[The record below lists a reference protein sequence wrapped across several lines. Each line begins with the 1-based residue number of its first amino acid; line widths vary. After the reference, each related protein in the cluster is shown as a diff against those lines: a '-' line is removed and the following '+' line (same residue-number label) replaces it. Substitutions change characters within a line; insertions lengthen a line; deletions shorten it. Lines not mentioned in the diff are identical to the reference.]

1 MIGFFKKTW
10 AWCAEIYPYAK
21 KSFSFGR
28 RLKFVNNNISS
39 ITKGNILLFS
49 TMKNEGHRLEYFLN
63 YYRQLGVDHFFIVDN
78 GSTDN
83 TAEFLSSQKDVTHYY
98 TEDSYK
104 DSNFGMHWLNYLLFK
119 YGRGHWCFTCD
130 PDEFFIY
137 PHMES
142 RDLRDLTQYM
152 ESIKQDSFF
161 TIMLDMYS
169 DKTVADT
176 LYEQGSDPLTV
187 CQYFDGYGY
196 SKQYNENYRNLYVQ
210 GGVRRRV
217 FSKDKPD
224 HAPALNKVPLVK
236 WKWNYAYISSMH
248 MMLPRR
254 LNRCID
260 DRMVTGALLH
270 FKFISQL
277 DDKVKQE
284 MVAKQHYNDSAE
296 YKQYGA
302 VIDKKDV
309 LYNKNVSI
317 PFNGWEDLAKRG
329 LINLGGW

>member
-1 MIGFFKKTW
+1 MFRKNYNWLSELFPFFKE
-10 AWCAEIYPYAK
+10 AFK
-21 KSFSFGR
+21 KGR
-28 RLKFVNNNISS
+28 RISLKSDNRKLIKKND
-39 ITKGNILLFS
+39 ILLFS

-169 DKTVADT
+169 DKAVADT
-176 LYEQGSDPLTV
+176 FYEQGSDPLTV

-302 VIDKKDV
+302 VIDKKDI
-309 LYNKNVSI
+309 LYNQSVSI
-317 PFNGWEDLAKRG
+317 PFTGWKDLAKRG
-329 LINLGGW
+329 LINIGGW

>member
-1 MIGFFKKTW
+1 MLNFLKKKYSWLAELFPFFYK
-10 AWCAEIYPYAK
+10 AVK
-21 KSFSFGR
+21 KSKELL
-28 RLKFVNNNISS
+28 LKHDNRSAINDND
-39 ITKGNILLFS
+39 ILLFA
-49 TMKNEGHRLEYFLN
+49 TMKNEGHRLEFFLE
-63 YYRQLGVDHFFIVDN
+63 YYRKLGINHFIIVDN
-78 GSTDN
+78 ASTDN
-83 TAEFLSSQKDVTHYY
+83 TAGFLSQQPDVTYYY
-98 TEDSYK
+98 TEGSYK
-104 DSNFGMHWLNYLLFK
+104 GSNFGMHWLNYLLFK

-169 DKTVADT
+169 DKAVADT
-176 LYEQGSDPLTV
+176 FYEQGSDPLTV

-302 VIDKKDV
+302 VIDKKDI
-309 LYNKNVSI
+309 LYNQSVSI
-317 PFNGWEDLAKRG
+317 PFTGWKDLAKRG
-329 LINLGGW
+329 LINIGGW

>member
-1 MIGFFKKTW
+1 MFNFIKKKW
-10 AWCAEIYPYAK
+10 SWCSELYPYAK
-21 KSFSFGR
+21 RAYIFGR
-28 RLKFVNNNISS
+28 RLETIQSNVSS
-39 ITKGNILLFS
+39 INKKDILLFS
-49 TMKNEGHRLEYFLN
+49 TMKNEGHRLEYFLD
-63 YYRQLGVDHFFIVDN
+63 YYRKLGVNHFFIVDN

-83 TAEFLSSQKDVTHYY
+83 TSAFLLSQPDVSFYY

-119 YGRGHWCFTCD
+119 YGCGHWCFTCD
-130 PDEFFIY
+130 PDEFFVY
-137 PHMES
+137 PHMET

-152 ESIKQDSFF
+152 ESIEQDSFF
-161 TIMLDMYS
+161 TLMLDMYS
-169 DKTVADT
+169 DKAVADT
-176 LYEQGSDPLTV
+176 FYEQGSDPLTI
-187 CQYFDGYGY
+187 CQYFDGHGY
-196 SKQYNENYRNLYVQ
+196 SKEYNHNYRNLFVQ

-217 FSKDKPD
+217 FSKEKPG

-277 DDKVKQE
+277 DEKVKQE

-302 VIDKKDV
+302 VIDKKDI
-309 LYNKNVSI
+309 LYNQNVSVA
-317 PFNGWEDLAKRG
+317 FKDWRDLAKRG